1 LRRMGQHGA
10 ADHGRHHDV
19 FSWADPMR
27 ENLRTSG
34 RIVALKISRK
44 AGYNKATL
52 HSQNRSK

>member
-1 LRRMGQHGA
+1 MGQHGA
-10 ADHGRHHDV
+10 ADHARHHGF

-27 ENLRTSG
+27 ENVRTSG